1 MIDYNLMNDDQLTAS
16 IQGNKDIEECLEVLI
31 NRHSG
36 LCIDMINGYI
46 SQNYNETLRQEL
58 IKEKDYQIYHRALK
72 FDPNRGSKFSTY
84 LGNEIKWKCLNIYN
98 KSKKRQTVPVE
109 ESLINYF
116 SYGNAP
122 SESSDR
128 SEIFENIM
136 SQSKEYP
143 DKRVGVI
150 FHLRY
155 IEGKK
160 NTVMPWKNI
169 SEKLNMSIQG
179 CINIHDSALKLF
191 TTKLRKEITENE

>member
-58 IKEKDYQIYHRALK
+58 IKEKDYQIYHSALK

-98 KSKKRQTVPVE
+98 KSKKR
-109 ESLINYF
+109 L
-116 SYGNAP
+116 
-122 SESSDR
+122 SSPR
-128 SEIFENIM
+128 
-136 SQSKEYP
+136 
-143 DKRVGVI
+143 
-150 FHLRY
+150 
-155 IEGKK
+155 
-160 NTVMPWKNI
+160 
-169 SEKLNMSIQG
+169 
-179 CINIHDSALKLF
+179 
-191 TTKLRKEITENE
+191 

>member
-1 MIDYNLMNDDQLTAS
+1 MNDEQLTAS
-16 IQGNKDIEECLEVLI
+16 IQGNKDTEKCLEVLI

-58 IKEKDYQIYHRALK
+58 IKEKDYQIYHSALR
-72 FDPNRGSKFSTY
+72 FDPDRGSKFSTY

-98 KSKKRQTVPVE
+98 KTKKRQTVPVE

-116 SYGNAP
+116 SYGVTP
-122 SESSDR
+122 SEFSDK

-136 SQSKEYP
+136 DQAKTHP
-143 DKRVGVI
+143 DKRVWII
-150 FHLRY
+150 FNLRY

-169 SEKLNMSIQG
+169 SEHLKMSIQG
-179 CINIHDSALKLF
+179 CINIHDSALKQF
-191 TTKLRKEITENE
+191 TTKIRKEILDDE